1 METCMPVSC
10 LAYFGEYASYVPKS
24 PKCNN
29 VVLLSHQRSQIAKID
44 VSMPF
49 DLS

>member
-1 METCMPVSC
+1 METCMSVSC
-10 LAYFGEYASYVPKS
+10 LDYFGEYASYVPKS
-24 PKCNN
+24 PKCNHL
-29 VVLLSHQRSQIAKID
+29 VPLSHQRSLIAKID